1 MTLKN
6 EDNGVELQV
15 TPTPPATTPSRELAQ
30 QSPVRVT
37 STSSADT
44 KPAQPQPARRL
55 DGDSL
60 AVG

>member
-6 EDNGVELQV
+6 EDSGVELQV
-15 TPTPPATTPSRELAQ
+15 TPTPPAKTPSRALAQ

-37 STSSADT
+37 STKGN
-44 KPAQPQPARRL
+44 KPAQTQTTQRL

>member
-1 MTLKN
+1 MALKN
-6 EDNGVELQV
+6 EDSGVELQV
-15 TPTPPATTPSRELAQ
+15 NPTPATTPSRELAQ

-37 STSSADT
+37 STNSADT
-44 KPAQPQPARRL
+44 KPAKPQPARRL

>member
-1 MTLKN
+1 MALKN
-6 EDNGVELQV
+6 EDSGVELQV
-15 TPTPPATTPSRELAQ
+15 TPTPATTPSRELAQ

-37 STSSADT
+37 STEGN
-44 KPAQPQPARRL
+44 KPAQPQTTRRL

>member
-1 MTLKN
+1 MALKN
-6 EDNGVELQV
+6 EDSGVELQV

-37 STSSADT
+37 STEGN
-44 KPAQPQPARRL
+44 KPAQPQTTRRL